1 MGSERDAQAKENT
14 TNKKR
19 SLLVK
24 ILQLKKEYAGSGERK
39 RESESKMVKE
49 AVKDLLEVR
58 ISELTVSA
66 VKINTAA

>member
-1 MGSERDAQAKENT
+1 M
-14 TNKKR
+14 
-19 SLLVK
+19 

-49 AVKDLLEVR
+49 AVKDLFEVR

-66 VKINTAA
+66 VKINTAAYT